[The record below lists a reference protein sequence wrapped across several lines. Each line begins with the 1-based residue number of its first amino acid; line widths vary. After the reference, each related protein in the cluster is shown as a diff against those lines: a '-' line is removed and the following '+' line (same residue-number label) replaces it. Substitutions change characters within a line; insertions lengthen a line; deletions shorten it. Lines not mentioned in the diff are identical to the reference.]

1 MMPLKKY
8 RILTG
13 LLISSLCMN
22 AQQFQYRGE
31 LDTIGQTGFYSIPV
45 TSVLSR
51 YLKTDLSDIRIADN
65 KGQWIP
71 HIIYLP
77 YGNQTD
83 HNVLVD
89 IPVIKKDNSG
99 SRTVVMVSKTAIDK
113 LSNLLLVVNNT
124 TASRFAAL
132 SGSDDQINWFTIG
145 DSILLRD
152 PVSMQD
158 IKSAFTI
165 NFPPVAYAYFRVIIF
180 NGRNDPLNIKQVMT
194 VTPALQEAVERFVE
208 NPKTSFNQ
216 TDTIGFSLIRAEN
229 TDSFHFDNIL
239 LRVDFP
245 KYFERNT
252 RLYLS
257 YPGSIAELSRMNA
270 ATDFILSSN
279 HIKGYTTPLGKN
291 KIFFLLIEN
300 KDNPPLRINEITTTQ
315 ENRQIIAYLE
325 KGKEYHLL
333 LDAPEAD
340 LPDYDLQNF
349 RNLIPRA
356 LPVLSPGKITLLTND
371 YHNPVKQKNTKWWIW
386 PAIGITILLLS
397 WLTWGLTIDMRSR
410 K

>member
-1 MMPLKKY
+1 MPRKKHSF
-8 RILTG
+8 LTG
-13 LLISSLCMN
+13 LLISSICMN
-22 AQQFQYRGE
+22 AQQFHYRSD
-31 LDTIGQTGFYSIPV
+31 LDTIAETGFYTIPV
-45 TSVLSR
+45 TPSLSR
-51 YLKTDLSDIRIADN
+51 YLKTDLSDIRITDN
-65 KGQWIP
+65 KGQCVP

-99 SRTVVMVSKTAIDK
+99 SRTVIMVSKTAIDK
-113 LSNLLLVVNNT
+113 LSNLFLVINNT
-124 TASRFAAL
+124 TASRFASL
-132 SGSDDQINWFTIG
+132 SGSDDKTNWFTIA

-158 IKSAFTI
+158 SKSAFTI

-194 VTPALQEAVERFVE
+194 ETPALQEVVERYVE

-216 TDTIGFSLIRAEN
+216 TDTTGFSLIRVEN

-239 LRVDFP
+239 FRVDFP

-270 ATDFILSSN
+270 VTDFILSSN
-279 HIKGYTTPLGKN
+279 NIKGYTTQLSKN
-291 KIFFLLIEN
+291 KIFYLLIEN
-300 KDNPPLRINEITTTQ
+300 KDNPPLRINEITTIQ
-315 ENRQIIAYLE
+315 EKRQIIAYLE

-333 LDAPEAD
+333 LGAPEAY
-340 LPDYDLQNF
+340 LPDYDLLNF
-349 RNLIPRA
+349 RNVIPRD
-356 LPVLSPGKITLLTND
+356 LPVISPGKITSLTSD
-371 YHNPVKQKNTKWWIW
+371 YHRPVKQKNTKWWIW
-386 PAIGITILLLS
+386 PAIGIIILLLS
-397 WLTWGLTIDMRSR
+397 LLTLGLTRDMHNR